1 MARET
6 RHNGDSPDP
15 EDVRGSAIAMMAG
28 AQERIRSGV
37 EKAAEAMP
45 DAMASAQVA
54 ARDTQRALDQMSD
67 QGLLAGA
74 SFSLGLGV
82 GLLVSG
88 TNRLLVFLVLAPA
101 AAMLATLMGRETPAG
116 EEAATPRRRAART
129 AGSRES
135 AGG

>member
-88 TNRLLVFLVLAPA
+88 ANRLLVFLVLAPA
-101 AAMLATLMGRETPAG
+101 AAMLATLMGRETPAS

-129 AGSRES
+129 ASSREP